1 MSKSGKM
8 TRLVMV
14 IIPPTPMLGPI
25 ISIRV
30 MTPAKMAIKLSFAM
44 LMTFAPSSGG
54 RFIRNYCEN
63 SFVERRNLG
72 SDGPLKP

>member
-8 TRLVMV
+8 TRLVMA
-14 IIPPTPMLGPI
+14 ITPPTPMLGPI

-54 RFIRNYCEN
+54 VLLETTVRTV
-63 SFVERRNLG
+63 S
-72 SDGPLKP
+72 LKEGIWEVMAL